1 MFKDKDTNIL
11 TNLKE
16 HINSSYFLYK
26 ICEGCDALILYER
39 NICPNCNAYRFNTSR
54 KEIVSALLKLVEQEQ
69 TALENLYTLWDE
81 FV

>member
-1 MFKDKDTNIL
+1 MDKGKDTNIL

-26 ICEGCDALILYER
+26 ICEGCDALVMYER
-39 NICPNCNAYRFNTSR
+39 SICPNCDAYRFNTSR
-54 KEIVSALLKLVEQEQ
+54 KDVVSALLKLVEHEQ
-69 TALENLYTLWDE
+69 TALEELYTFWDE